1 MYAILDIETTGGK
14 FNEEGITEIAIYRF
28 DGQEVIDQF
37 SCLVNPEKPIQPFV
51 VNLTGINQNMLRS
64 APKFYEVAK
73 RIVEITEGCIL
84 VAHNAV
90 FDYRVLRMEFDRLG
104 YPFERN
110 TLCTVEL
117 SKRLIP
123 EMQSYSLGKL
133 VRALGIPMS
142 DRHRATGDAM
152 ATVKLFKLLLDKD
165 HEKEIL
171 KALVRSQPIRQLEPK
186 LLQIIDQLPAET
198 GLYYFHREDG
208 ELIYIGKSK
217 NIRKRV
223 TQHFTGQNHKSKKIQ
238 QFTAAV
244 TFETT
249 GSELIALLKESEEIK
264 KNKPVFNVAQQKT
277 IFPVALYSQTGPE
290 GYICLSLEKNDGRKK
305 SILPFVNY
313 DEGRNFLYKLADEH
327 NLCQKLL
334 GLSPGAGAC
343 FSHQTKKCPGACV
356 REESAESH
364 NQRLFD
370 AIKKFEFHSK
380 NMLIIDRGRSHDE
393 KAVVLVEN
401 GDYKGFGFFNLNY
414 QIQHIEVLRSLIT
427 PMDNNRDTVHIIQ
440 SFIRKKQSIKII
452 EF

>member
-14 FNEEGITEIAIYRF
+14 FNEEGITEIAIYKF
-28 DGQEVIDQF
+28 DGQEVVDQF

-73 RIVEITEGCIL
+73 RIIEITDGCIL

-117 SKRLIP
+117 SKSLIP

-165 HEKEIL
+165 HEKQIL

-208 ELIYIGKSK
+208 EVIYIGKSK
-217 NIRKRV
+217 NIKKRV
-223 TQHFTGQNHKSKKIQ
+223 TQHFTGQNRKSKKIQ
-238 QFTAAV
+238 QFIAAV

-264 KNKPVFNVAQQKT
+264 KNKPIFNVAQRKT
-277 IFPVALYSQTGPE
+277 FFGFALYCQTNE
-290 GYICLSLEKNDGRKK
+290 AGYHCLSLEKNDGRKK
-305 SILPFVNY
+305 SIISFANY
-313 DEGRNFLYKLADEH
+313 EEGKSFLYKLAEEH

-334 GLSPGAGAC
+334 GLYPDSGAC
-343 FSHQTKKCPGACV
+343 FSRQTKVCLGACV
-356 REESAESH
+356 HEESAESH
-364 NQRLFD
+364 NRRLLKT
-370 AIKKFEFHSK
+370 IEKFQFQNK
-380 NMLIIDRGRSHDE
+380 NILIIERGRSHDE
-393 KAVVLVEN
+393 KAVVLIEN
-401 GDYKGFGFFNLNY
+401 GDYKGFGFFHLNY

-427 PMDNNRDTVHIIQ
+427 PMENNRDTIRIIQ
-440 SFIRKKQSIKII
+440 SFVRKRQSIKII

>member
-14 FNEEGITEIAIYRF
+14 FNEEGITEIAIYKF

-171 KALVRSQPIRQLEPK
+171 KALVRSQPILQIEPK
-186 LLQIIDQLPAET
+186 LLQILDQLPTET
-198 GLYYFHREDG
+198 GLYYFHRADG
-208 ELIYIGKSK
+208 EVIYIGKSK
-217 NIRKRV
+217 NIKKRV
-223 TQHFTGQNHKSKKIQ
+223 RQHFTGQNRKSKKIQ
-238 QFTAAV
+238 QFVAAV

-264 KNKPVFNVAQQKT
+264 KNKPIFNVAQRKT
-277 IFPVALYSQTGPE
+277 FFGFALYSHLNE
-290 GYICLSLEKNDGRKK
+290 VGYQCLSIEKNDGRKK
-305 SILPFVNY
+305 NITTFTSHE
-313 DEGRNFLYKLADEH
+313 EGSRFLFKLAEEH
-327 NLCQKLL
+327 HLCQKLL
-334 GLSPGAGAC
+334 GLYPSSGAC
-343 FSHQTKKCPGACV
+343 FAYQTKNCLGACV
-356 REESAESH
+356 CEEPTETY
-364 NQRLFD
+364 NQRLLK
-370 AIKKFEFHSK
+370 AIEKFQFQNK
-380 NMLIIDRGRSHDE
+380 NLLLIDRGRSHDE
-393 KAVVLVEN
+393 KAVILIEN

-427 PMDNNRDTVHIIQ
+427 PMENNRDTLRIIHN
-440 SFIRKKQSIKII
+440 FIQKKQGIKLIA
-452 EF
+452 F